1 MFLGVIVN
9 SAAVIIGSLIGVLL
23 KKGIS
28 KRISDAVMVGVGL
41 CVIFIGVGG
50 LIVENNV
57 EAVSLA
63 AIVSVVLGAVIGTLV
78 DIDKA
83 LNKLGDKIS
92 ARQKGAEADSASL
105 SEGFVNASL
114 LFCVG
119 AMAIM
124 GSLSSGL
131 SGDHTTLY
139 IKSIL
144 DFTSA
149 IMLTATFGYSVMFSA
164 VPLAIYQG
172 AITLCAGFLQPILS
186 VGATD
191 AITCTGSILIVGL
204 ALNLIGITKIKIA
217 NYLPA
222 IFISPFL
229 YYLFDYIL
237 KFVR

>member
-1 MFLGVIVN
+1 MFSGVIVN
-9 SAAVIIGSLIGVLL
+9 SLAVILGSAIGLLL

-28 KRISDAVMVGVGL
+28 KKISDAVMIGVGL
-41 CVIFIGVGG
+41 CVIYIGVGG
-50 LIVENNV
+50 LIIENNV

-63 AIVSVVLGAVIGTLV
+63 AIVAVVLGAVFGTLI
-78 DIDKA
+78 DIDKH
-83 LNKLGDKIS
+83 LNRLGDKI
-92 ARQKGAEADSASL
+92 ASGKSSEDEVVSP

-131 SGDHTTLY
+131 SGNHTTLY

-149 IMLTATFGYSVMFSA
+149 IMLTATFGYSVIFSA
-164 VPLAIYQG
+164 VPLALYQG
-172 AITLCAGFLQPILS
+172 AITLCAGFLQPLLTE
-186 VGATD
+186 GATD

-237 KFVR
+237 KLVR